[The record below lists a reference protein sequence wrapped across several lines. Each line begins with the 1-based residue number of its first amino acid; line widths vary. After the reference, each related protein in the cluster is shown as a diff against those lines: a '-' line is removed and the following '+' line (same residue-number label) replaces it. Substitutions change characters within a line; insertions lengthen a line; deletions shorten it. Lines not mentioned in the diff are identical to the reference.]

1 MIAALLPRV
10 TTPQLVPMEGIN
22 IMSSKLSRL
31 TYSSA
36 ELQAMAAEAI
46 AKGQIEAAIALAQN
60 AKDTEEEEE
69 DNRGGGR

>member
-10 TTPQLVPMEGIN
+10 TTPQLVPMEGIS
-22 IMSSKLSRL
+22 IMSSKL

-36 ELQAMAAEAI
+36 ELYAMAAEAI
-46 AKGQIEAAIALAQN
+46 AQGQVEAAIALRQN
-60 AKDTEEEEE
+60 AKDTEEEE

>member
-10 TTPQLVPMEGIN
+10 TTPQLVPMEGIS
-22 IMSSKLSRL
+22 IMSSKLSKL

-36 ELQAMAAEAI
+36 ELREMAAKAI
-46 AKGQIEAAIALAQN
+46 TQGQIEAAIAIRQN
-60 AKDTEEEEE
+60 AKDTEEEE

>member
-22 IMSSKLSRL
+22 IMHQKL

-36 ELQAMAAEAI
+36 ELYAMAKEAI
-46 AKGQIEAAIALAQN
+46 AKGQFDAAIALAEN
-60 AKDTEEEEE
+60 AKDTEEEE
-69 DNRGGGR
+69 NRGGGR

>member
-10 TTPQLVPMEGIN
+10 TTPQIVPMEGIN
-22 IMSSKLSRL
+22 IMSSKLSKL

-46 AKGQIEAAIALAQN
+46 AQGQIEAAIALRQN
-60 AKDTEEEEE
+60 AKDTKEEE

>member
-22 IMSSKLSRL
+22 IMSSKLSKL

-46 AKGQIEAAIALAQN
+46 AQGQIEAAIAIRQN
-60 AKDTEEEEE
+60 AKDTEEEE